1 MRKLLITILLLA
13 AVAGGIAVYL
23 FITTP
28 SRSAGVRFPLTEN
41 HRALVAL
48 VPASAESFAVIPT
61 AAALDAKLR
70 ANPITSDAIASFE
83 EKQTLPR
90 PWMLGRADLL
100 VWREAGGGTRYFVRL
115 DPFRA
120 AIVRLSGSGD
130 SLQPPPNPI
139 DPADREAIL
148 ALAATL
154 PPGDAFVV
162 QRAQSRGAFP
172 PIARPAVTSVAITPN
187 TVELT
192 SRAQLATRN
201 VQRATPA
208 SFPRGALLTA
218 TFSEMPRVAE
228 DLNRLFGTKVT
239 PLLENG
245 GTIAIYDVET
255 RKLLPRPLGVIA
267 IPADDTRRAAFAA
280 FVDRA
285 RGAAALGVR
294 VRSAEKDGQLLL
306 SFDDSLDAYLRDVFE
321 PAHLPGGRWS
331 LRADAQRLAPILR
344 KLGDSLGLRIAAPRL
359 FRSARDLEHWIGG
372 LERASAVEAAA
383 SDDGTSE
390 ALRVRITAK

>member
-23 FITTP
+23 FTTTP

-41 HRALVAL
+41 HRALVAQ
-48 VPASAESFAVIPT
+48 VPATAESFALIPT
-61 AAALDAKLR
+61 AAAFDAKLR
-70 ANPITSDAIASFE
+70 ANPITRDAIASFE

-100 VWREAGGGTRYFVRL
+100 VWREAGGGVHYLVHTDRL
-115 DPFRA
+115 R
-120 AIVRLSGSGD
+120 
-130 SLQPPPNPI
+130 SLFIRNEPPGPPM
-139 DPADREAIL
+139 DAADREAIL
-148 ALAATL
+148 ALAAPL

-172 PIARPAVTSVAITPN
+172 PIARPAVTSISVTPSAI
-187 TVELT
+187 ELT
-192 SRAQLATRN
+192 SRAIWDGFSNPSGGLRVRPT
-201 VQRATPA
+201 
-208 SFPRGALLTA
+208 FPRGALLTA
-218 TFSEMPRVAE
+218 AFAEMPRVAE

-267 IPADDTRRAAFAA
+267 IPADDARRAAFAA

-285 RGAAALGVR
+285 REAEALGVR
-294 VRSAEKDGQLLL
+294 VRTAEKDGQLLL
-306 SFDDSLDAYLRDVFE
+306 AFDDSLDTYLKDAFE
-321 PAHLPGGRWS
+321 PPRLPGGRWS
-331 LRADAQRLAPILR
+331 LRADPQRLAPILR

-372 LERASAVEAAA
+372 LERASAIEAAA
-383 SDDGTSE
+383 SDDGTAE
-390 ALRVRITAK
+390 VLRVRITAK